1 MDVPIH
7 AQNFKRTYENL
18 FTKVKEKYG
27 LTTNEIIVLLFLER
41 NKDKNTA
48 KDMLGEVLSSKSHI
62 SKSIDLLISK
72 NIIKTTTDLNDRKI
86 NRLEIIPDKHY
97 IVDEIVKANK
107 IMTDMMT
114 RGLTKDDIKHFRYC
128 LNIIERNILQINKDF
143 NN

>member
-18 FTKVKEKYG
+18 FTNVKEKYG

-72 NIIKTTTDLNDRKI
+72 NIIKASTDLNDKKI
-86 NRLEIIPDKHY
+86 NRLEIIAEKHY

-107 IMTDMMT
+107 VMTDMMT
-114 RGLTKDDIKHFRYC
+114 RGLTKDDINHFKYC
-128 LNIIERNILQINKDF
+128 LNIIEKNILQINKDF